1 MHRMHRLI
9 LLFSVS
15 ALAAI
20 QPAFA
25 QFEVAPDHFDN
36 ARSAQTEQSVR
47 AEQNLKE
54 SIAEEQSLLD
64 NYAGRLAAKA
74 QQVENLRQEAISAG
88 IAGDGGGDGADLYLA
103 WFHTGQRELQA
114 LKDSLDPLMDS
125 SREVLAGLRSDLDTL
140 EAGATSLSAHTHRR
154 SKTLQASARPGR

>member
-20 QPAFA
+20 QPASA

-36 ARSAQTEQSVR
+36 ARIAQTEQSAR
-47 AEQNLKE
+47 AEQNLRE
-54 SIAEEQSLLD
+54 NIAEEQSLLD
-64 NYAGRLAAKA
+64 NYAGQLAAKA
-74 QQVENLRQEAISAG
+74 QQVENLRQEVISAG
-88 IAGDGGGDGADLYLA
+88 ICGDGAGLYLA
-103 WFHTGQRELQA
+103 GFHTGQRELQA
-114 LKDSLDPLMDS
+114 LKDSLAPLMDS
-125 SREVLAGLRSDLDTL
+125 SREVLAGLRNDLDML

-154 SKTLQASARPGR
+154 SRSLQASARPGR

>member
-20 QPAFA
+20 QPASA

-36 ARSAQTEQSVR
+36 ARSAQTEQSAR
-47 AEQNLKE
+47 AEQNLRE

-64 NYAGRLAAKA
+64 NYAGRLSAKA
-74 QQVENLRQEAISAG
+74 QQVENLRQEVISAG
-88 IAGDGGGDGADLYLA
+88 IGGDGAGLYLA

-125 SREVLAGLRSDLDTL
+125 SREVLAGLRNDLDML
-140 EAGATSLSAHTHRR
+140 EAGAASLSAHTHGR
-154 SKTLQASARPGR
+154 SKSLQASARPGR